1 MSTQK
6 LLFCVSDVR
15 NGERSRDDW
24 RSSDPLSQADTESGL
39 SQLSQVNP
47 VLLSQQSNASRLLAD
62 GRETPRSQTR
72 GRAENPDSALL
83 KKCAALL
90 RQHRS
95 VELVPLFQKE
105 LVCMRKTSRY
115 CTYSHSNFNSGFK
128 ILNSGFKFKKSI
140 AYQRVYSN
148 IYVYIERIK

>member
-1 MSTQK
+1 MKTPTRK
-6 LLFCVSDVR
+6 LLFCVADVR

-24 RSSDPLSQADTESGL
+24 RSSERLSQADAESGML

-47 VLLSQQSNASRLLAD
+47 LLLSQQSSANRLLAD

-90 RQHRS
+90 RQHRR
-95 VELVPLFQKE
+95 VELVPLFQNE
-105 LVCMRKTSRY
+105 LVCVHRD
-115 CTYSHSNFNSGFK
+115 TYS
-128 ILNSGFKFKKSI
+128 
-140 AYQRVYSN
+140 
-148 IYVYIERIK
+148 YVSFHVLQLH